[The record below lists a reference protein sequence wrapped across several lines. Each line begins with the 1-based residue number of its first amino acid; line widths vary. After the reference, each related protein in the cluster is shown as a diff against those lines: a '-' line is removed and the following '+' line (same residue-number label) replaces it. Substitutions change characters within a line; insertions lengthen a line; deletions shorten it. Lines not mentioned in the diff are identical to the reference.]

1 MSVSAT
7 AEQKALREAVS
18 ALMTRHFTEE
28 RVRELMATDTAF
40 DEAAWQELAD
50 MGLLG
55 LLIPEEQ
62 GGAGAGYSDLGIVV
76 EELGSAL
83 FCGPFLP
90 SAVLTPALLLA
101 TADDAE
107 QGSVLPKLAAG
118 ELVATVAFAEGN
130 STEVP
135 TELETTATES
145 GGQWTLTG
153 EKKFVLDAGI
163 AGVVYV
169 LAQTDAGPS
178 VFAAEADAPGLEVTL
193 CNTVDLTRKLSNV
206 RFDNTPAR
214 LVGQA
219 GAGADAFGAAVQA
232 GSIALVSEQ
241 AGGAQRAMR
250 LAVDYAKTRF
260 QFGRAIGSFQ
270 AVKHMCTDMLLEAES
285 SVSAARHVAAAFDAG
300 ADGAAADLALAQGY
314 CSDAYVY
321 VAATG
326 IQVHGGIGFTWEHAS
341 HLYLR
346 RARSDAQLLGTPAS
360 HRERYLTLKGA

>member
-7 AEQKALREAVS
+7 AEQKALREAVA
-18 ALMTRHFTEE
+18 ALMTRHFTEA

-40 DEAAWQELAD
+40 DEGSWKELAD

-62 GGAGAGYSDLGIVV
+62 GGAGAGYSDLGHVA

-83 FCGPFLP
+83 FCGPFLA

-101 TADDAE
+101 SGDEAE
-107 QGSVLPKLAAG
+107 QGEILPKLAAG
-118 ELVATVAFAEGN
+118 ELVGTVAFAEGN
-130 STEVP
+130 AADVP
-135 TELETTATES
+135 AEPATRATEN
-145 GGQWTLTG
+145 GGAWQLTG
-153 EKKFVLDAGI
+153 EKRFVLDAGV
-163 AGVVYV
+163 AGILYV

-178 VFAAEADAPGLEVTL
+178 VFAVDAGAAGLEITL
-193 CNTVDLTRKLSNV
+193 LTTVDQTRKLSAV

-219 GAGADAFGAAVQA
+219 GAGADAFAAAVQA

-285 SVSAARHVAAAFDAG
+285 SVSAARHVAYAFDSG
-300 ADGAAADLALAQGY
+300 NDSAAADLALAQGY
-314 CSDAYVY
+314 VSDAYVT
-321 VAATG
+321 VAATC
-326 IQVHGGIGFTWEHAS
+326 IQVHGGIGFTWEHPA

-346 RARSDAQLLGTPAS
+346 RARCDAQLLGTPAS